1 MISQI
6 QNTSR
11 SEIYQTQCPYI
22 SVWTVAL
29 LESDFICSCCQG
41 LSQHIKISFANLFKY
56 FLLNYTLKN

>member
-6 QNTSR
+6 QNTSH
-11 SEIYQTQCPYI
+11 SEIYQTRCLYI
-22 SVWTVAL
+22 SVLTVTL

-41 LSQHIKISFANLFKY
+41 LSQHIKVSFANLLKY